1 MTPEFPLHTLFS
13 DPSEATALLAPDEE
27 PLGALD
33 AAAALLGTDTAPV
46 PRIAEGASSDVC
58 DQTPPEAAPSGARIT
73 REAAPAEALVAVVG
87 LAHAGLP
94 SAIALRRAGFRVVGI
109 ETSAT
114 RLSDIRSGRVEL
126 SAADREDLRRELDGD
141 GLVLGEEIEAVR
153 SAAAVLICVPTMVD
167 PQRRPSP
174 EMLRR
179 TCASVVQHARAGQ
192 TIVLTSTGFL
202 GSTRELLVKP
212 LAERGLCVGEDVF
225 VAYSADRVD
234 LGVSG
239 HEQLTSARVLG
250 AVTERCFRRSSELLA
265 HTCERIHRVSSPEA
279 AEMVKLYESTFR
291 AVNVAL
297 AFEVA
302 DACRSHN
309 LDPVE
314 VTDAAASKPFGF
326 IAHYPSAGVGGH
338 GVGVDPHYL
347 LAPLREQGR
356 PAKLAE
362 EAMRGLAA
370 RPTRVAMRAHELL
383 QRSGRALRDVRVL
396 IVGAAYKAGV
406 ADSFE
411 APAIRII
418 SWLAE
423 EGVSVDYHDPLVPL
437 LRVDGE
443 AMHSVDPDPRRD
455 ASGFGPEDYD
465 LTIVLATHP
474 GYDYGWLKRCP
485 EVLDCTYREHT
496 GRRRFV
502 L

>member
-13 DPSEATALLAPDEE
+13 DPSEATALLVPDEE
-27 PLGALD
+27 PPGALD
-33 AAAALLGTDTAPV
+33 AAATLLRAGAAPAL
-46 PRIAEGASSDVC
+46 RIAE
-58 DQTPPEAAPSGARIT
+58 QEPPSAPPSGARIT

-153 SAAAVLICVPTMVD
+153 SATAVLICVPTMVD

-212 LAERGLCVGEDVF
+212 LTERGLCVGEDVF

-234 LGVSG
+234 LGVPG
-239 HEQLTSARVLG
+239 HEQLAGSRVLG
-250 AVTERCFRRSSELLA
+250 AVTERCFTRSCELLA

-326 IAHYPSAGVGGH
+326 VAHYPSAGVGGH

-396 IVGAAYKAGV
+396 VVGAAYKPGV

-423 EGVSVDYHDPLVPL
+423 EGVSVDFHDPLVPV

-465 LTIVLATHP
+465 LTIVLTTHP
-474 GYDYGWLKRCP
+474 GHDYGWLKRCP
-485 EVLDCTYREHT
+485 EVLDCTYREHA

>member
-1 MTPEFPLHTLFS
+1 MTPEFPLHTLFNDS
-13 DPSEATALLAPDEE
+13 PDTTALLGPDE
-27 PLGALD
+27 ALPAEAD
-33 AAAALLGTDTAPV
+33 AADVLLEADETSELLRPSDTTLLM
-46 PRIAEGASSDVC
+46 RE
-58 DQTPPEAAPSGARIT
+58 PPLKTTSSGARIT
-73 REAAPAEALVAVVG
+73 RDAGPAQPLIAVVG

-109 ETSAT
+109 ETSVG
-114 RLSDIRSGRVEL
+114 RLNDVRNGHVEL
-126 SAADREDLRRELDGD
+126 SSVDREELREQLDSEQLTLSD
-141 GLVLGEEIEAVR
+141 GIEAVR
-153 SAAAVLICVPTMVD
+153 SADAVLICVPTMVD

-179 TCASVVQHARAGQ
+179 TCASVVRHARPGQ
-192 TIVLTSTGFL
+192 TLVLMSTGFV
-202 GSTRELLVKP
+202 GSTRELLVRP

-225 VAYSADRVD
+225 VAYSADRMD
-234 LGVSG
+234 PGVPD
-239 HEQLTSARVLG
+239 HEQLTNARVLG
-250 AVTERCFRRSSELLA
+250 AVTETCFRRASELLV
-265 HTCERIHRVSSPEA
+265 HTCRTIHRVSSPEA

-291 AVNVAL
+291 AVNIAL

-302 DACRSHN
+302 DACRSHG
-309 LDPVE
+309 LDPIE
-314 VTDAAASKPFGF
+314 VTDAAATKPFGF
-326 IAHYPSAGVGGH
+326 VAHYPSAGVGGH

-362 EAMRGLAA
+362 EALRGIAA

-396 IVGAAYKAGV
+396 VVGVSYKPGV
-406 ADSFE
+406 GDSFE
-411 APAIRII
+411 SPAIGII

-423 EGVSVDYHDPLVPL
+423 EGVSVDFHDPLVPI

-455 ASGFGPEDYD
+455 AAGFGPEDYD
-465 LTIVLATHP
+465 LTIVLATQP

-485 EVLDCTYREHT
+485 EVLDCTYREHA

>member
-1 MTPEFPLHTLFS
+1 MTPEFPLHTLFNDS
-13 DPSEATALLAPDEE
+13 PDTTALLAPDEAPPVE
-27 PLGALD
+27 AD
-33 AAAALLGTDTAPV
+33 AASALLEPEQASEL
-46 PRIAEGASSDVC
+46 PRPSDATLLMREPPLKTGA
-58 DQTPPEAAPSGARIT
+58 SGARIT
-73 REAAPAEALVAVVG
+73 REAGPAEALVAVVG

-109 ETSAT
+109 ETSAR
-114 RLSDIRSGRVEL
+114 RLNDIRSGRVAL
-126 SAADREDLRRELDGD
+126 SAVDREGLREQLDSEEFVLSD
-141 GLVLGEEIEAVR
+141 GIEVVR
-153 SAAAVLICVPTMVD
+153 SADAVLICVPTMVD

-179 TCASVVQHARAGQ
+179 TCASVVQHARPGQ
-192 TIVLTSTGFL
+192 TIVLMSTGFV
-202 GSTRELLVKP
+202 GSTRELLVRP
-212 LAERGLCVGEDVF
+212 LTERGLCVGEDVF

-234 LGVSG
+234 PGVAD
-239 HEQLTSARVLG
+239 HEQLASARVVG
-250 AVTERCFRRSSELLA
+250 AVTETCFRRAAELLV
-265 HTCERIHRVSSPEA
+265 HTCQRIHRVSSPEA
-279 AEMVKLYESTFR
+279 AEMGKLYESTFR

-302 DACRSHN
+302 DACRSHG
-309 LDPVE
+309 LDPIE
-314 VTDAAASKPFGF
+314 VTDAAATKPFGF

-347 LAPLREQGR
+347 LAPLREHGR

-362 EAMRGLAA
+362 EAMRGIAA

-396 IVGAAYKAGV
+396 VVGASYKPGV

-411 APAIRII
+411 APAIGII

-423 EGVSVDYHDPLVPL
+423 EGVSVDFHDPLVPV

-465 LTIVLATHP
+465 LAVVVAIHP
-474 GYDYGWLKRCP
+474 GHDYGWLKRCP
-485 EVLDCTYREHT
+485 EVLDCTYREHA